1 MLQRGTSML
10 LRVGITAAIMVTGA
24 AAQDAGLDLFEKRI
38 RPVLVEHCYP
48 CHSASAVT
56 PQGGLLLDSAD
67 GIRRG
72 GSSGVVVRPGN
83 PDLSLLIRAIRHT
96 DKALKMPP
104 GTPLSPEI
112 VSDFEAWIRAGA
124 PLPADRAPAS
134 KKQPVLWSVTRP
146 GLPDVPAVQGQQWM
160 RNDVDLFILSR
171 LEAKGLVP
179 ALEADKRT
187 LIRRASYDLIGPP
200 PSTDEID
207 RFVRDTSADAF
218 EKVID
223 RLLASPRYGERWG
236 RHWLDVARYSDSVND
251 SVNSGQRFPWSYT
264 YRDWVIQSLNEDM
277 PYDRFVLYQLAADR
291 VTGIDPRHL
300 AALGFLSLGREFPKS
315 YPETVDDRIDAVARG
330 FLGLTVA
337 CARCHDHKFDPIP
350 TRDYYSFYS
359 ILSNI
364 RQPEELPLL
373 ANAGNLSPKQ
383 QLYETRLERIRKE
396 YQDYRVR
403 RNAEMVAFFKTQ
415 TADYLLAAR
424 DTQAMSNTEI
434 EELVRDRQLNQ
445 HVLQRWRKYLRDSKA
460 SGEPVFQLWHA
471 AAAIPAAQFTDRWP
485 VVRASVRLP
494 G

>member
-1 MLQRGTSML
+1 
-10 LRVGITAAIMVTGA
+10 MVTGA

-124 PLPADRAPAS
+124 PLPADRAPAA
-134 KKQPVLWSVTRP
+134 KKQPVLWSLTRP
-146 GLPDVPAVQGQQWM
+146 GLPDVPAVQGQQWI
-160 RNDVDLFILSR
+160 RNDVDRFILSR

-187 LIRRASYDLIGPP
+187 LIRRASYDLIGVP

-207 RFVRDTSADAF
+207 RFVRDTSADAY

-277 PYDRFVLYQLAADR
+277 PYDRFVLYQLA
-291 VTGIDPRHL
+291 
-300 AALGFLSLGREFPKS
+300 
-315 YPETVDDRIDAVARG
+315 
-330 FLGLTVA
+330 
-337 CARCHDHKFDPIP
+337 P
-350 TRDYYSFYS
+350 T
-359 ILSNI
+359 
-364 RQPEELPLL
+364 
-373 ANAGNLSPKQ
+373 A
-383 QLYETRLERIRKE
+383 
-396 YQDYRVR
+396 
-403 RNAEMVAFFKTQ
+403 
-415 TADYLLAAR
+415 
-424 DTQAMSNTEI
+424 
-434 EELVRDRQLNQ
+434 
-445 HVLQRWRKYLRDSKA
+445 
-460 SGEPVFQLWHA
+460 
-471 AAAIPAAQFTDRWP
+471 
-485 VVRASVRLP
+485 
-494 G
+494 